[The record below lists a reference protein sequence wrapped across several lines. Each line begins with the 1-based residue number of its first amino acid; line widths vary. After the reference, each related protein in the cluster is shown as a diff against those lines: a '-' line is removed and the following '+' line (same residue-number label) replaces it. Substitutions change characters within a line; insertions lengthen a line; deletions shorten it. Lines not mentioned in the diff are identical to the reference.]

1 MNEYHLYLEE
11 EEEAVSEPATPK
23 SHFLTDDEVSDWGN
37 GVTIKDHFDAEE
49 EQAKQEEAEEEI
61 EEIEEAEEEQP
72 VISVEDPGEFQP
84 KDYSFDVTVYD
95 EEGKNGKAVKIKS
108 VDDWDELLEKDPNLG
123 SAANLMKAQR
133 KVTKMESGIERDKE
147 LWERAKSEFDRQ
159 TESEKNRIEAT
170 DNMVAEINYLI
181 SQGDLPEIPKK
192 YQNADWSDPDVAKQ
206 DGVKEQ
212 IVLLSFMRNENNE
225 RKKAGLKP
233 MTSVL
238 DAFNAFERKQIKKQA
253 IDAKKQAGEARKAA
267 GARVA
272 GVSPSPVSRAPKG
285 IMVGRAGSL
294 QNLGASG
301 W

>member
-1 MNEYHLYLEE
+1 MEYYVYFEE

-37 GVTIKDHFDAEE
+37 GVTIKDHFDTEE
-49 EQAKQEEAEEEI
+49 EKPVEKEPEEEI
-61 EEIEEAEEEQP
+61 EEVEEVDDEP
-72 VISVEDPGEFQP
+72 VVTVEDPGDFQP

-95 EEGKNGKAVKIKS
+95 EEGKNGKTVKIKS

-147 LWERAKSEFDRQ
+147 VWERAKNEFDRQ
-159 TESEKNRIEAT
+159 TENEKNRIEAT

-192 YQNADWSDPDVAKQ
+192 YQNADWSDPEVAKQ

-212 IVLLSFMRNENNE
+212 IALLTFMRNENNK
-225 RKKAGLKP
+225 RKKAGLKA

-238 DAFNAFERKQIKKQA
+238 DAFNAFERKQTKKQA

-267 GARVA
+267 GARVS